1 MINIGIVD
9 TISLK
14 KNKKIFGHW
23 LNTALQY
30 KNILSKDD
38 SINIFVLGGPVYKNY
53 IYNNYVRLPFD
64 LEKKMFDRTGIKIL
78 FNKLKAVINTIAAIK
93 SNTDI
98 LIFQDA
104 NQTIL
109 YTLLRFFKVNKKIY
123 LIKYSIDER
132 KQAVKSFNKIKNKIS
147 GVITSL
153 DEVGRYYKVPY
164 LIVPD
169 YFPSEEI
176 SMNEKIYDLIIVGTV
191 TEQKDYENVIKAVNK
206 TKLNL
211 KIVGYFNDEQRFN
224 NLKNIANHNI
234 VIENK
239 YISDDEYKN
248 IIKSGKYVI
257 LPYKKES
264 YNYKS
269 SGVVL
274 DAIYNGVPVIVPGL
288 NSFEFVKNNK
298 VGLTYNNSFDEII
311 EDISDINYDEL
322 INNVKKYCKIME
334 LKKEELRNFIYG

>member
-14 KNKKIFGHW
+14 KNK
-23 LNTALQY
+23 
-30 KNILSKDD
+30 IL
-38 SINIFVLGGPVYKNY
+38 
-53 IYNNYVRLPFD
+53 
-64 LEKKMFDRTGIKIL
+64 
-78 FNKLKAVINTIAAIK
+78 
-93 SNTDI
+93 
-98 LIFQDA
+98 
-104 NQTIL
+104 
-109 YTLLRFFKVNKKIY
+109 
-123 LIKYSIDER
+123 
-132 KQAVKSFNKIKNKIS
+132 

-176 SMNEKIYDLIIVGTV
+176 SMDEKIYDLIIVGTV

-224 NLKNIANHNI
+224 NLKIIANHNI

-257 LPYKKES
+257 LPYKVS
-264 YNYKS
+264 
-269 SGVVL
+269 
-274 DAIYNGVPVIVPGL
+274 
-288 NSFEFVKNNK
+288 VKN
-298 VGLTYNNSFDEII
+298 
-311 EDISDINYDEL
+311 
-322 INNVKKYCKIME
+322 
-334 LKKEELRNFIYG
+334 

>member
-38 SINIFVLGGPVYKNY
+38 SIDIFVLGGPVYKNY

-64 LEKKMFDRTGIKIL
+64 LEKKMFDRTGIKRL

-176 SMNEKIYDLIIVGTV
+176 SMDEKIYDLIIVGTV

-224 NLKNIANHNI
+224 NLKIIANHNI

-257 LPYKKES
+257 LPYKVS
-264 YNYKS
+264 
-269 SGVVL
+269 
-274 DAIYNGVPVIVPGL
+274 
-288 NSFEFVKNNK
+288 VKN
-298 VGLTYNNSFDEII
+298 
-311 EDISDINYDEL
+311 
-322 INNVKKYCKIME
+322 
-334 LKKEELRNFIYG
+334 